1 MPFVRVASGPAP
13 ARFAAPARRRARRLP
28 PKLLRRLRPVRRPA
42 GEAAADGA
50 ALAVHER
57 RGASLPRRPRPSRP
71 PPPLRRHPPGPAPL
85 APGPASGRLLGRSR
99 SGLARR
105 RQPRNQR
112 LGRGVGGARLVCG
125 RREARLRR
133 GLPSRGAEPLC
144 VSRPA
149 PGRPPPSCG
158 SRERRNRAV
167 ELGAAA
173 TPGGDARLQRNLH
186 PRAAGARARPLCAP
200 LRQPHPWRWP
210 HLRLGA
216 TTARHRLDA
225 ARAVRLCVALHRH
238 HDHDPLRLRR
248 RRLRLP
254 ARRRARVRR
263 QAAAAGGGRVG
274 DGLLARLL
282 VLGLAHLPAGGRLH
296 HGRLP
301 RGAEGGVHG
310 LARGDP
316 RDDSD
321 PPPLRLGG
329 AASRLVRLLPL
340 PLAVARADR
349 HDHLPP
355 PLWLWLARRRLHPRE
370 RGRRRLRHERAP
382 PPAVQAL
389 PRLLARQG
397 APRPRHPRPALHL
410 WRCRAQLP
418 LRLGDPR
425 PADGLALRRGRRVC
439 RARPPP
445 RGARRGAAVARSV
458 PPVAARSAR
467 RRRRLCGGGRGRDGA
482 AREAARGGGRLRGGP
497 RHRRAPRLARHPL
510 RARPPRGGGAA
521 RGAPLA
527 QSVRQPLRRR
537 QGCGRRPL
545 PARGARR
552 VLWLPRHQRRGQVD
566 HLCDADGRHRAHLGR
581 RAPPRTLLAPR
592 AAADPTP
599 ARLLPAARR
608 AAGAADGA
616 RDAAPVRA
624 HQEGAARRDRGHGGV
639 APPRPRPRKVRRQA
653 RRRALRRQQAQAL
666 RRHRARG
673 RAVPRAAR
681 RAVVRD
687 GRRLEALPLGGHQ
700 AAHRGRVHCAHL
712 ALDGG
717 VRGAVRPHRSHGRG
731 AAALRRLPAGAQV
744 AVRAGVQARPP
755 AAA

>member
-1 MPFVRVASGPAP
+1 MPLVRVTSGPAP
-13 ARFAAPARRRARRLP
+13 ARPVAPARRRARRLP
-28 PKLLRRLRPVRRPA
+28 PELLRRVRAVRRPA

-57 RGASLPRRPRPSRP
+57 MHASLPRRPRPTRP
-71 PPPLRRHPPGPAPL
+71 PPPLRRHPLGPAPL
-85 APGPASGRLLGRSR
+85 ALGPASGHLLGRSR
-99 SGLARR
+99 SGRARR
-105 RQPRNQR
+105 RHPRNQR
-112 LGRGVGGARLVCG
+112 PGRGLGEAGLVCG

-149 PGRPPPSCG
+149 PGHPPPSCG
-158 SRERRNRAV
+158 SRERRSRAV

-173 TPGGDARLQRNLH
+173 TPGCDARLQRNLH
-186 PRAAGARARPLCAP
+186 PRAAGARARPLRAP
-200 LRQPHPWRWP
+200 LRQPHWRRRP

-225 ARAVRLCVALHRH
+225 ARAVRLCVAFHRH

-282 VLGLAHLPAGGRLH
+282 VLGPAHLPAGGRLH
-296 HGRLP
+296 TGRLP
-301 RGAEGGVHG
+301 RGQEGGVHR

-316 RDDSD
+316 RDDD
-321 PPPLRLGG
+321 GPPPLRLGG

-355 PLWLWLARRRLHPRE
+355 PLRLWLARRRLHPRE

-382 PPAVQAL
+382 PPAVQPL
-389 PRLLARQG
+389 PRLRARQG

-410 WRCRAQLP
+410 WRRRAQLP
-418 LRLGDPR
+418 LRLGDAR
-425 PADGLALRRGRRVC
+425 QADGPALRRGRRVR

-445 RGARRGAAVARSV
+445 RGARRGAAVARGV

-467 RRRRLCGGGRGRDGA
+467 RRRRLCGGGRGRGRGRDGA

-497 RHRRAPRLARHPL
+497 RHRRAPRLARRPL

-527 QSVRQPLRRR
+527 QGVRQPLRRR
-537 QGCGRRPL
+537 QG
-545 PARGARR
+545 
-552 VLWLPRHQRRGQVD
+552 
-566 HLCDADGRHRAHLGR
+566 
-581 RAPPRTLLAPR
+581 
-592 AAADPTP
+592 
-599 ARLLPAARR
+599 
-608 AAGAADGA
+608 
-616 RDAAPVRA
+616 
-624 HQEGAARRDRGHGGV
+624 
-639 APPRPRPRKVRRQA
+639 
-653 RRRALRRQQAQAL
+653 
-666 RRHRARG
+666 RG
-673 RAVPRAAR
+673 R
-681 RAVVRD
+681 
-687 GRRLEALPLGGHQ
+687 
-700 AAHRGRVHCAHL
+700 
-712 ALDGG
+712 
-717 VRGAVRPHRSHGRG
+717 
-731 AAALRRLPAGAQV
+731 
-744 AVRAGVQARPP
+744 
-755 AAA
+755 